1 MVTMRNDVNKF
12 CFPSECNNSSVAV
25 IVGVVC
31 GVVFAII
38 RVLVGGVIVYLILRV
53 RGRWWS
59 GSISSPPLPPAA
71 MYEKVDVMREDK
83 RSHDIQ
89 LTANEAYASVN
100 KDYIHTSCNTAYGQ
114 VQL

>member
-1 MVTMRNDVNKF
+1 M
-12 CFPSECNNSSVAV
+12 AV

-31 GVVFAII
+31 GVVIG
-38 RVLVGGVIVYLILRV
+38 VLVGGVIVYLILRV
-53 RGRWWS
+53 RGRWCS
-59 GSISSPPLPPAA
+59 GSISSPPLPPTA
-71 MYEKVDVMREDK
+71 MYEEVDVIREDK

-100 KDYIHTSCNTAYGQ
+100 KDNIHTSRNTAYGQ

>member
-1 MVTMRNDVNKF
+1 M
-12 CFPSECNNSSVAV
+12 AV

-31 GVVFAII
+31 GVVIG
-38 RVLVGGVIVYLILRV
+38 VLVGGVIVYLILRV
-53 RGRWWS
+53 RGRWCS

-71 MYEKVDVMREDK
+71 MYEEVDVIREDK

-89 LTANEAYASVN
+89 LTANEAYASVK
-100 KDYIHTSCNTAYGQ
+100 KDTIHTSRNTAYGQ